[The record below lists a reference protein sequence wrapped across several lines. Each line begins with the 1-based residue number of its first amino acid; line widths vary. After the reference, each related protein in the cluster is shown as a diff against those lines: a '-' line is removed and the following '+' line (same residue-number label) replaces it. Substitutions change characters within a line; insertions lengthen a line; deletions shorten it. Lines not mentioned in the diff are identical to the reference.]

1 METQKI
7 EVHLAE
13 GQKEL
18 VIREGQA
25 IEIKE
30 PVKLDITG
38 TIQSPKE
45 WLAKR
50 KASGQF
56 DAKNC
61 HVLFSYE
68 KMFIKLFVNETN
80 HYRTIITGKAEVNP
94 DLAKFGINSEKT
106 WTKDQLKSFLKMNRA
121 FFRDRDENLQMV
133 TNLEKFS
140 ASVKAQLDLHK
151 DDRGNSKSNAEVKV
165 DTNLNMNFT
174 LRMPAFI
181 GQPDIDFK
189 VEICLDVRDAGLTI
203 WLESPELQEAI
214 INGRKKLVDDNI
226 DCFRE
231 EFVVIE
237 Q

>member
-1 METQKI
+1 MEEQKI
-7 EVHLAE
+7 NITLAE

-18 VIREGQA
+18 VIREGKAQ
-25 IEIKE
+25 EIKE

-45 WLAKR
+45 WLEKR
-50 KASGQF
+50 KESNQF
-56 DAKNC
+56 EAKNC
-61 HVLFSYE
+61 HVIFSYE
-68 KMFIKLFVNETN
+68 KMFIKLFVNETD
-80 HYRTIITGKAEVNP
+80 HYRSIITGKAEVNP
-94 DLAKFGINSEKT
+94 DLAKFGINTDKT

-140 ASVKAQLDLHK
+140 ASVKAQLDMHK
-151 DDRGNSKSNAEVKV
+151 DDRGNSKNNAEIKV
-165 DTNLNMNFT
+165 DTNLNMSFI
-174 LRMPAFI
+174 LKMPAFI
-181 GQPDIDFK
+181 GQTDIEFK